1 MHDSAFHV
9 LFLGEDR
16 AWTRVSQCLVDAPR
30 LNLKIHRAQ
39 SLNELLLV
47 LAGGAWHA
55 AALDLHAWNY
65 QGLHYVDKLRGE
77 YPAFPILALY
87 FASANDL
94 GLKARNSGA
103 SRCLPLET
111 LTAEA
116 IHSAVLSCLSEKK
129 FLSHLRKAP
138 SIPLNYIMASTSPS
152 AASSNTQIISH
163 ALNNLLCVINAN
175 ADILAEQLGESGPGV
190 RSLSEIKKA
199 AKSASDLM
207 RLLK

>member
-16 AWTRVSQCLVDAPR
+16 AWSRVSQCLLDAPR

-39 SLNELLLV
+39 SLNELFLV
-47 LAGGAWHA
+47 LAGGSWHA
-55 AALDLHAWNY
+55 AAIDLHAWDY

-116 IHSAVLSCLSEKK
+116 IHLAVLSCLSEKK
-129 FLSHLRKAP
+129 SQSHLPRA
-138 SIPLNYIMASTSPS
+138 SSAPLNYGVTDTSSS
-152 AASSNTQIISH
+152 ATSSKTQVISH

-175 ADILAEQLGESGPGV
+175 ADILAEQLGASGPGV

-199 AKSASDLM
+199 AKSASELM

>member
-16 AWTRVSQCLVDAPR
+16 AWSRVSQCLLDAPR

-39 SLNELLLV
+39 SLNELFLV

-55 AALDLHAWNY
+55 VALDLHAWNY
-65 QGLHYVDKLRGE
+65 QGLHYVNKLRAE

-87 FASANDL
+87 FAAANDL

-103 SRCLPLET
+103 SRCLTLET

-116 IHSAVLSCLSEKK
+116 IHSAVVSCLSERK
-129 FLSHLRKAP
+129 FQSHLRKAP
-138 SIPLNYIMASTSPS
+138 PIPLNYSVAETS
-152 AASSNTQIISH
+152 SSVTSSKTQVISH

-175 ADILAEQLGESGPGV
+175 ADILAEQLGASGPGV

>member
-16 AWTRVSQCLVDAPR
+16 AWSRVSQCLADAPR

-39 SLNELLLV
+39 SLNELFLV

-55 AALDLHAWNY
+55 AAVDLHAWNY
-65 QGLHYVDKLRGE
+65 QGLHYVDKLRAE

-87 FASANDL
+87 FASASDL

-103 SRCLPLET
+103 SLCLPLET

-116 IHSAVLSCLSEKK
+116 IHSTVVSCLSERKSQ
-129 FLSHLRKAP
+129 SHLRKTAP
-138 SIPLNYIMASTSPS
+138 IPSSYAIADTSSTT
-152 AASSNTQIISH
+152 SSKTQVISN

-175 ADILAEQLGESGPGV
+175 ADILAEQLGSSGPGV

-207 RLLK
+207 RLLT

>member
-16 AWTRVSQCLVDAPR
+16 VWSRVSQCLVEAPR

-39 SLNELLLV
+39 SLNELFLI

-77 YPAFPILALY
+77 YPAFPIFALY
-87 FASANDL
+87 FASAHDL

-103 SRCLPLET
+103 SLCLPLET

-116 IHSAVLSCLSEKK
+116 IHSAMLSCLSERKSQ
-129 FLSHLRKAP
+129 SHLRKAP
-138 SIPLNYIMASTSPS
+138 STPLSYSIANTSPS
-152 AASSNTQIISH
+152 AASSKTQVISH

-175 ADILAEQLGESGPGV
+175 ADILAEQLGASALGV

-207 RLLK
+207 RLLE

>member
-1 MHDSAFHV
+1 MHDSDFHV

-16 AWTRVSQCLVDAPR
+16 AWSRVSQCLVDAPR

-39 SLNELLLV
+39 SLNELFLV

-94 GLKARNSGA
+94 ALKARNSGA

-116 IHSAVLSCLSEKK
+116 IHSAILSCLSERKSQ
-129 FLSHLRKAP
+129 SHLRKAP
-138 SIPLNYIMASTSPS
+138 SMPLASGMADTCSSTT
-152 AASSNTQIISH
+152 SSNTQVISH
-163 ALNNLLCVINAN
+163 AVNNLLCVINDN
-175 ADILAEQLGESGPGV
+175 ADILAEQLGASGPGV
-190 RSLSEIKKA
+190 RSLFEIKKA

>member
-16 AWTRVSQCLVDAPR
+16 AWTRVSQCLADAPR

-77 YPAFPILALY
+77 YPAFPIFALY

-94 GLKARNSGA
+94 GLKATNSGA
-103 SRCLPLET
+103 SLCLPLET

-116 IHSAVLSCLSEKK
+116 IHSAIVSCLTERK
-129 FLSHLRKAP
+129 FQSHLRKA
-138 SIPLNYIMASTSPS
+138 ASTPFGYGVPEISS
-152 AASSNTQIISH
+152 STASSKTQVISH

-175 ADILAEQLGESGPGV
+175 ADILAEQLGASGPGV

-199 AKSASDLM
+199 AKSVSDLM
-207 RLLK
+207 RFLS

>member
-39 SLNELLLV
+39 SLNELFLV

-116 IHSAVLSCLSEKK
+116 IHSALLSCFSERKSQ
-129 FLSHLRKAP
+129 SHLRKAP
-138 SIPLNYIMASTSPS
+138 VTPLSYGITDASSSAST
-152 AASSNTQIISH
+152 NTQVISH
-163 ALNNLLCVINAN
+163 ALNNLLCVISAN
-175 ADILAEQLGESGPGV
+175 ADILSEQLGASGPGV